1 MAMSAK
7 KGAVE
12 PGTDAE
18 TQWLRGKSATGTLV
32 PFCPFSILFVRLG
45 LLTFFSYATA
55 ASTSDA
61 VAAVACIGDCS
72 VVSLAVLILVLHSGN
87 CQNLYNANANHF
99 SVHALDFDC
108 NAFFCSKHWVMDTIL
123 LTQHFLKSLKT

>member
-32 PFCPFSILFVRLG
+32 PFCPFSILFDPFRKVG
-45 LLTFFSYATA
+45 ATYFFF
-55 ASTSDA
+55 
-61 VAAVACIGDCS
+61 VCHCS
-72 VVSLAVLILVLHSGN
+72 F
-87 CQNLYNANANHF
+87 YF
-99 SVHALDFDC
+99 
-108 NAFFCSKHWVMDTIL
+108 
-123 LTQHFLKSLKT
+123 